1 MKINQ
6 SKSKLFLNK
15 MKINPKLL
23 MNQQKIINKNKNLSK
38 KNCKKNIQKK
48 N

>member
-23 MNQQKIINKNKNLSK
+23 MIQQKIINKNLYK